1 MDEKKNFT
9 EAEREIIDIYGFDP
23 VELYGVPEEF
33 EYDNFYEDDYVFDLE
48 EQQKS
53 RDRKQCVGCAMDN
66 DAQSREPLGVWW
78 GI

>member
-48 EQQKS
+48 E
-53 RDRKQCVGCAMDN
+53 
-66 DAQSREPLGVWW
+66 
-78 GI
+78 